1 MGGRVMIIRKATSSD
16 TPGIAKVQVD
26 SWRST
31 YKGIIPNDFLDSL
44 SYDKQEA
51 KWNELIKN
59 RKTITFVAENPLKQI
74 IGFATGGPERTGKY
88 SYESELY
95 AIYILKEYQ
104 RKGIGKQLI
113 QGLIK
118 EGMSSFLVW
127 VLADNP
133 SRRFYEKLG
142 GKKIGT
148 ESITI
153 GGVDLDEVAYGLDS
167 KETLTLN

>member
-1 MGGRVMIIRKATSSD
+1 VTHLVSLKFRLIVGEVPTKGLSRII
-16 TPGIAKVQVD
+16 
-26 SWRST
+26 
-31 YKGIIPNDFLDSL
+31 FLTASL
-44 SYDKQEA
+44 
-51 KWNELIKN
+51 
-59 RKTITFVAENPLKQI
+59 TINKKRN
-74 IGFATGGPERTGKY
+74 GM
-88 SYESELY
+88 Y

-118 EGMSSFLVW
+118 ESMSSFLVW